1 MNRYQWNRSLIEPFT
16 RMSLWGIRWD
26 SVGASAMRSSLL
38 PQLWERQAAVDSLT
52 GVALPSSTEALL
64 EAAALK
70 CCCVVPL
77 RKQRKGYK
85 EMRPLVNADGSPV
98 LKKDGKVKR
107 ASFQV
112 AGRDLSWALLAETAK
127 QGGAETLVALR
138 NLSETSQSPARD
150 AEIASLLGLALN
162 VESSD
167 QVIAT
172 LDRLG
177 LPAKWKRGAR
187 NPDDPDAGRTA
198 DEEALLELFI
208 ATGHPLTK
216 AILEA
221 RSLRG
226 ALSFLDSMKVDED
239 GRVRCSFSNPGSETG
254 RVLTRTWHSGSG
266 GNLQAVS
273 IAPHNFRS
281 LMLADEGYTMGQ
293 VDLKTADAWTAAAR
307 CAQCGDQTM
316 LLDLQAG
323 IRLPSLLSLLMK
335 GVVLPHDRSELRKLC
350 KLEKAQCEASGQ
362 AWWDYAMKKG
372 IYLSF
377 YMGSAALIRRE
388 TVRES
393 WSETGVPVD
402 PGLAFCK
409 RVQELA
415 LARWWG
421 LKNWWSDVERQ
432 VRRNGTLTGAS
443 GQTREFMSRR
453 WSGEGANR
461 RLDHSTHKEVIATEP
476 QMNTTFA
483 ANLALWRLWNDPEN
497 WPAGEPGAAS
507 GPIVQPLLH
516 GHDALNTQFPTA
528 RHEWAKQKLDA
539 WFNNPLRIGS
549 ITLTIPWEA
558 KFGASWGSCE

>member
-26 SVGASAMRSSLL
+26 TPGAAAMRSSLL

-52 GVALPSSTEALL
+52 GVALPSSTEGLL

-70 CCCVVPL
+70 CCCIVPL

-85 EMRPLVNADGSPV
+85 EMRPVLADDGSPV

-107 ASFQV
+107 AAFQV
-112 AGRDLSWALLAETAK
+112 PPRDLSWALLAETAK
-127 QGGAETLVALR
+127 LGGAETLASLR
-138 NLSETSQSPARD
+138 TLSEVNASPARD
-150 AEIASLLGLALN
+150 AEIASLLGLSLN

-167 QVIAT
+167 QVIET

-177 LPAKWKRGAR
+177 LPAKFKRGKR
-187 NPDDPDAGRTA
+187 DPDDPDAGRTA

-221 RSLRG
+221 RSLRT
-226 ALSFLDSMKVDED
+226 ALSWLDSMQVDED
-239 GRVRCSFSNPGSETG
+239 GRVRCSFNGVGSETG
-254 RVLTRTWHSGSG
+254 RVLTRVWHSGSG

-273 IAPHNFRS
+273 KEPINFQKLLIPDQGMR
-281 LMLADEGYTMGQ
+281 MGKH
-293 VDLKTADAWTAAAR
+293 DLKTADAWTAAAR
-307 CAQCGDQTM
+307 CALCGDNTM
-316 LLDLQAG
+316 MLDLQAG

-335 GVVLPHDRSELRKLC
+335 GVALPSDREQLRKLC
-350 KLEKAQCEASGQ
+350 KREKDECPPEDKWRDHTYKQ
-362 AWWDYAMKKG
+362 G

-377 YMGSAALIRRE
+377 YMGSANLIRRG

-393 WSETGVPVD
+393 WFATGAPVD
-402 PGLAFCK
+402 PGLEFCK
-409 RVQELA
+409 RVQELV
-415 LARWWG
+415 LRRYWG
-421 LKNWWSDVERQ
+421 LKSWWADVERQ
-432 VRRNGTLTGAS
+432 VRHNGTLTGAS

-461 RLDHSTHKEVIATEP
+461 RLDHSTHKEAIATEP

-483 ANLALWRLWNDPEN
+483 NNLALWRMWSDPCN
-497 WPAGEPGAAS
+497 WPS
-507 GPIVQPLLH
+507 GIVGDGRPIVQPMLH
-516 GHDALNTQFPTA
+516 IHDAILEQHPVDREAWTA
-528 RHEWAKQKLDA
+528 EQVTR
-539 WFNNPLRIGS
+539 WFANPLRLGA
-549 ITLTIPWEA
+549 ITLVIPVES
-558 KFGASWGSCE
+558 KFGDAWGSCE